1 MRVWIRHLLKE
12 NRAVMP
18 HFAGEISA
26 DKVRQIL
33 TYLRTLPPES

>member
-1 MRVWIRHLLKE
+1 MRRNQRSRSRSCKS
-12 NRAVMP
+12 RP